1 MDEGIEFVFEW
12 RNIFKGMMIGASDV
26 VPGVSGGTIAL
37 LVGIYERLI
46 EAING
51 LLSKEWKKHVIF
63 LIPVGLGVGI
73 AILTLSHLLSWLLEV
88 HPQPTFFFFLGLIL
102 AIIPALLVEADYKRT
117 YKAGHYVLLA
127 IAAVGVALTGLVG
140 EGQGTVMTNLDFGD
154 YLFLFFAG
162 WLASSAMIL
171 PGISGSMVLLLM
183 GVYVTAIDAIKT
195 FNIPVIIAVGTGVV
209 IGLLLTSKLIRY
221 LFLHFRV
228 ATYAV
233 VTGFVVGS
241 IFVVYPGWPGDVLL
255 MVICILAFI
264 LGFAVAYMLGKVE
277 RG

>member
-1 MDEGIEFVFEW
+1 MFEW
-12 RNIFKGMMIGASDV
+12 RNIYKGMMIGASDV

-51 LLSKEWKKHVIF
+51 VLTKEWKKHVTF

-73 AILTLSHLLSWLLEV
+73 AILSLSHLLSWLLEV
-88 HPQPTFFFFLGLIL
+88 FPQPTFFFFLGLIF
-102 AIIPALLVEADYKRT
+102 AIIPTLLVEADYKKTFGARQ
-117 YKAGHYVLLA
+117 YVLLL
-127 IAAVGVALTGLVG
+127 IATIAVAATGLVG
-140 EGQGTVMTNLDFGD
+140 DEQGVVMTNLALSD

-171 PGISGSMVLLLM
+171 PGISGSMVLLLL
-183 GVYVTAIDAIKT
+183 GAYVTVIEAIKSLN
-195 FNIPVIIAVGTGVV
+195 FSIILVVGLGVA

-221 LFLHFRV
+221 LFSHYR
-228 ATYAV
+228 ASTYAI

-241 IFVVYPGWPGDVLL
+241 IFVVYPGWPADVLL
-255 MVICILAFI
+255 MTISVLAFI
-264 LGFAVAYMLGKVE
+264 CGFAAAYLLGKVE
-277 RG
+277 RE

>member
-1 MDEGIEFVFEW
+1 MFEW

-51 LLSKEWKKHVIF
+51 VLTKEWKKHVIF
-63 LIPVGLGVGI
+63 LVPVGIGVGL
-73 AILTLSHLLSWLLEV
+73 AILTLSHLLSWLLEAF
-88 HPQPTFFFFLGLIL
+88 PQPTFFFFLGLIL
-102 AIIPALLVEADYKRT
+102 AIIPVLMVEADYKQT
-117 YKAGHYVLLA
+117 FGGIHYLLLLIAA
-127 IAAVGVALTGLVG
+127 IAVAATGLVG
-140 EGQGTVMTNLDFGD
+140 DEQAAIMTNLAWKD

-171 PGISGSMVLLLM
+171 PGISGSMVLLLL
-183 GVYVTAIDAIKT
+183 GAYVTVIDAIKS
-195 FNIPVIIAVGTGVV
+195 FNMPIIIIVGLGIVV
-209 IGLLLTSKLIRY
+209 GLLLTSKLIRY
-221 LFLHFRV
+221 LFNHYRT

-241 IFVVYPGWPGDVLL
+241 IFVVYPGWPADGLL
-255 MVICILAFI
+255 MVISIIALVCGYA
-264 LGFAVAYMLGKVE
+264 AAYLLGKAE
-277 RG
+277 RN